1 MSQFSS
7 LRLGKGNDDKV
18 GTKMQL
24 SCEEIAKQYLEAL
37 SNRFTCESVGNVLRI
52 ITPYLYPN
60 NDLIEVLVQE
70 LPPETIKVTD
80 SGETLRHLHSQGFDI
95 AVRSQRREMVEII
108 ASRTGVDVVLGQLTK
123 IGRID
128 ELGDV
133 LFDVIVAARGVSD
146 LIYTSRAYEPATFAE
161 EVGKFLLENGLE
173 YDSPAKPTG
182 QTGRVY
188 TVQFML
194 HRGPTY
200 LEPLSPRHASRSR
213 AQVNS
218 VFRTWYDCNGGLGK
232 DRKISMLNDVD
243 VHWRPDDIALLGR
256 VSTVLNWSSRQELL
270 SRLVTLS

>member
-1 MSQFSS
+1 
-7 LRLGKGNDDKV
+7 
-18 GTKMQL
+18 MQL
-24 SCEEIAKQYLEAL
+24 SCEEIAKQYLETL
-37 SNRFTCESVGNVLRI
+37 SDRFSCEPMDNLLRV

-60 NDLIEVLVQE
+60 NDLIEVFVQE
-70 LPPETIKVTD
+70 LAPETVKVTD
-80 SGETLRHLHSQGFDI
+80 LGETLRHLHSQGFDAEI
-95 AVRSQRREMVEII
+95 ALRRRDMVEII
-108 ASRTGVDVVLGQLTK
+108 ASTTGVDVVLGQLTK

-161 EVGKFLLENGLE
+161 EVGKFLLENELE
-173 YDSPAKPTG
+173 YDSPTKLTG

-188 TVQFML
+188 TIRFML

-200 LEPLSPRHASRSR
+200 LEPLSPRQTSRSR

-218 VFRTWYDCNGGLGK
+218 VFRMWYDCNSDLGK

-243 VHWRPDDIALLGR
+243 VHWRPDDVALLGR
-256 VSTVLNWSSRQELL
+256 VSTVLNWSSRREFL
-270 SRLVTLS
+270 SGLAALS